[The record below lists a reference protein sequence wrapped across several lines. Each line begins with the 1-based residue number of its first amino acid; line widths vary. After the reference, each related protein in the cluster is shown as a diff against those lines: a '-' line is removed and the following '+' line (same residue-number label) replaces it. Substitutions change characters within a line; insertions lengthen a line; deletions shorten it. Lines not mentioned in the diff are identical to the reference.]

1 LACVGLKLL
10 CSKQAN
16 TEEQEE
22 QNRQV
27 EGPDLETV
35 QTTEPVTV
43 QPKAATSLWEKIRS
57 QLMKPEN
64 VRLMT
69 GIKKFNSLHC
79 KFFKI

>member
-1 LACVGLKLL
+1 L

-16 TEEQEE
+16 TEEQQE

-27 EGPDLETV
+27 EGSDLETV
-35 QTTEPVTV
+35 QTTDPVTV
-43 QPKAATSLWEKIRS
+43 QPKATSLWEKIRS
-57 QLMKPEN
+57 QLLKPEN

-79 KFFKI
+79 KFLKI

>member
-1 LACVGLKLL
+1 L

-27 EGPDLETV
+27 EGSDLETV

-43 QPKAATSLWEKIRS
+43 QPKAATSLWDKIRS

-69 GIKKFNSLHC
+69 GIKKFNSLHG

>member
-1 LACVGLKLL
+1 L
-10 CSKQAN
+10 CSKQAD
-16 TEEQEE
+16 TGEQQE

-27 EGPDLETV
+27 EGSDLQDV
-35 QTTEPVTV
+35 QTTDPVTV
-43 QPKAATSLWEKIRS
+43 QPKAATSLWQKIQS

-79 KFFKI
+79 KFLKI